1 MCVCVWSSDDDYMQ
15 NVHNRE
21 KVKQFVN
28 VLQCAEQFSDKGK
41 QVYSTSSME
50 SRYRYLYTHSNN
62 FIFSKSNKRRSKN
75 LARMKWTT
83 MDRIFLEKW
92 TPRKRIFQ

>member
-1 MCVCVWSSDDDYMQ
+1 MCCVCMYVCVFMSVYVCMYVCVCVCGLSDDDYMQ

-41 QVYSTSSME
+41 QVY
-50 SRYRYLYTHSNN
+50 
-62 FIFSKSNKRRSKN
+62 
-75 LARMKWTT
+75 
-83 MDRIFLEKW
+83 
-92 TPRKRIFQ
+92 